1 MRCPY
6 CVSLAILDISIVST
20 LEKLA
25 STGSYLLLDQET
37 FDNLKLTDVKIL
49 GEVKEFILIS
59 TNNQ

>member
-1 MRCPY
+1 M
-6 CVSLAILDISIVST
+6 
-20 LEKLA
+20 
-25 STGSYLLLDQET
+25 LLDQET